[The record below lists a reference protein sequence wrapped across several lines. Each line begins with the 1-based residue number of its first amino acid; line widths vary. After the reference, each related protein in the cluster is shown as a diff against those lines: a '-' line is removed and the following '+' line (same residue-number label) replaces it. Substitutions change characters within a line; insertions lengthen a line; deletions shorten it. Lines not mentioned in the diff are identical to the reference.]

1 MVRDHLLLPDV
12 ATRRDLSDEGTIRW
26 VASRVGSMRSLQLLD
41 ALTEAD
47 SIATG
52 SAAWSDW
59 KAELL
64 GILVSRTA
72 HLLQGGA
79 VEEIEMVTFP
89 TEEQLKVM
97 ADGARVLQGLDD
109 RLTVITGDR
118 TGLFSRTAAVLALNG
133 LDVLS
138 AAAYSNDDGMAL
150 QVFRVESSRGP
161 TIAWDRVVR
170 DLEKALDGRLALE
183 ARLRERAQTYARS
196 TRSPEQ
202 PQAPSVTFDNEVSD
216 IATVVEVRA
225 PDRIGVL
232 YRITR
237 AIAELDLDIRSAKVQ
252 TMGQDVV
259 DAFYLRGSDGAKVTD
274 PDYLVEI
281 ERSII
286 GSL

>member
-1 MVRDHLLLPDV
+1 M
-12 ATRRDLSDEGTIRW
+12 A
-26 VASRVGSMRSLQLLD
+26 
-41 ALTEAD
+41 
-47 SIATG
+47 
-52 SAAWSDW
+52 
-59 KAELL
+59 
-64 GILVSRTA
+64 
-72 HLLQGGA
+72 
-79 VEEIEMVTFP
+79 TFP
-89 TEEQLKVM
+89 TEEQLAVM
-97 ADGARVLQGLDD
+97 AEGHRRLEGVDD
-109 RLTVITGDR
+109 RLTVITADR

-150 QVFRVESSRGP
+150 QVFRVESNLGP

-183 ARLRERAQTYARS
+183 ARLRERARTYAR
-196 TRSPEQ
+196 TPRSPE
-202 PQAPSVTFDNEVSD
+202 APHEPEVTFDNDVSEV
-216 IATVVEVRA
+216 ATVVEVRA

-252 TMGQDVV
+252 TMGKDVV
-259 DAFYLRGSDGAKVTD
+259 DAFYLRGSDGAKVSD

-286 GSL
+286 GALS